1 MARNTADGPRIF
13 VPPPLIFVA
22 ALVAGLAI
30 DGRLGGAMPAPDPV
44 RLIGGGAVALIG
56 LFLILAGLI
65 TFLVKGAR
73 AEPWRGGDVFV
84 TTGIYRLTRNP
95 MYLGLMLAYAGLA
108 LTMASPAAG
117 LLLVPLFFIM
127 DRLIIPREEAY
138 LARRFGA
145 DYEAFRGRVR
155 RWI

>member
-1 MARNTADGPRIF
+1 MTKHADGPRIF
-13 VPPPLIFVA
+13 VPPPLIFVT
-22 ALVAGLAI
+22 ALVVGLAI
-30 DGRLGGAMPAPDPV
+30 DGRLGGALPPPDPV
-44 RLIGGGAVALIG
+44 RLIGGGVLTLVG
-56 LFLILAGLI
+56 VLLILSGLI

-84 TTGIYRLTRNP
+84 TSGIYRVTRNP